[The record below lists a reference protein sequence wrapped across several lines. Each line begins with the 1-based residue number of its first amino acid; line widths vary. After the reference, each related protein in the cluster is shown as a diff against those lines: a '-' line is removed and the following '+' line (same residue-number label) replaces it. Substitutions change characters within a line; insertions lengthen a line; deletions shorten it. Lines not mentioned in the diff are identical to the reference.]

1 MQTYQD
7 HLCKCNMC
15 DTVMIDENAQPDAR
29 LYSYDEKAYCK
40 ELDETVENM
49 AREDDMGD
57 AFWACSEC
65 LTDNYLTDL

>member
-1 MQTYQD
+1 
-7 HLCKCNMC
+7 
-15 DTVMIDENAQPDAR
+15 MIDENAQPGAR
-29 LYSYDEKAYCK
+29 LYSYDEKAYSK